1 MQAAMQRKAT
11 TAVDEEKRQMDIRG
25 IIVLVLAVGGLI
37 LGIIA
42 KAL

>member
-1 MQAAMQRKAT
+1 MQATVQRKVT

>member
-1 MQAAMQRKAT
+1 MQATMERKV

-25 IIVLVLAVGGLI
+25 IIVLVLAVGGFI